1 MSKINLEKGSFL
13 PELKSVTSVKS
24 VQMGAIFSR
33 DWSPLHSDQK
43 WAKEKGNLPD
53 IILNNYTI
61 NGWISKYLTDLL
73 GPDSRL
79 GSIQFNMK
87 KPICPNQTMVFKGK
101 ITKKEPIDSYRSWL
115 YIEVNINVS
124 DEIAT
129 SSAVKIAINESDEER
144 YSPWRLSSEK
154 WCP

>member
-79 GSIQFNMK
+79 K
-87 KPICPNQTMVFKGK
+87 KPPGRRFETFHVSNTQLKLQTK
-101 ITKKEPIDSYRSWL
+101 IL
-115 YIEVNINVS
+115 VYISEVA
-124 DEIAT
+124 E
-129 SSAVKIAINESDEER
+129 
-144 YSPWRLSSEK
+144 
-154 WCP
+154 